1 MKTVYLLFVLASAL
15 IEVGANLMLEKS
27 DGFRRRA
34 WGIGA
39 ILLVWL
45 AFALLGQAVK
55 GMDLAIAYALWGSIG
70 ILGTAIGGRLLYKQK
85 LKPIGWAGIGIVAAA
100 VVTLSTV

>member
-27 DGFRRRA
+27 DGFRRRV
-34 WGIGA
+34 WGVGA

>member
-1 MKTVYLLFVLASAL
+1 MKTLYLLFVLASAL

>member
-34 WGIGA
+34 WGVGA

-70 ILGTAIGGRLLYKQK
+70 ILGTAISGRLLYKQK

>member
-34 WGIGA
+34 WGVGA

>member
-1 MKTVYLLFVLASAL
+1 MKTIYLLFVLASAL

>member
-1 MKTVYLLFVLASAL
+1 MKIIYILFVLASAI

-27 DGFRRRA
+27 DGFRRRS

-39 ILLVWL
+39 IVLVWL
-45 AFALLGQAVK
+45 AFGLLGQAVK
-55 GMDLAIAYALWGSIG
+55 GMDLAVAYAMWGSIG
-70 ILGTAIGGRLLYKQK
+70 ILGSAIGARLLYQQR

-100 VVTLSTV
+100 VVTLTTA

>member
-1 MKTVYLLFVLASAL
+1 MKTMYLVFVLASAL

-27 DGFRRRA
+27 DGFRRKL

-39 ILLVWL
+39 ILLVWI

>member
-1 MKTVYLLFVLASAL
+1 MKTLYLLFVLASAL

-27 DGFRRRA
+27 DGFRRKL

>member
-27 DGFRRRA
+27 DGFRRKA
-34 WGIGA
+34 WGLGA

-70 ILGTAIGGRLLYKQK
+70 ILGTAVGGRVLYKQK
-85 LKPIGWAGIGIVAAA
+85 LKPIGWAGIAIVAAA
-100 VVTLSTV
+100 VATLSTV

>member
-34 WGIGA
+34 WGVGA

-100 VVTLSTV
+100 VMTLSTV

>member
-70 ILGTAIGGRLLYKQK
+70 ILGTAIGGRLLYQQK

>member
-1 MKTVYLLFVLASAL
+1 MKTLYLLFVLASAL

-27 DGFRRRA
+27 DGFRRKL

-39 ILLVWL
+39 ILLVWI

>member
-1 MKTVYLLFVLASAL
+1 MKTAYLLFVLASAL

-34 WGIGA
+34 WGVGA

-85 LKPIGWAGIGIVAAA
+85 LKPIGWAGIAIVAAA

>member
-85 LKPIGWAGIGIVAAA
+85 LKPIGWAGIGIVAAS

>member
-34 WGIGA
+34 WGVGA

-70 ILGTAIGGRLLYKQK
+70 ILGTAIGGHLLYKQK

>member
-34 WGIGA
+34 WGLGA